1 MKSLY
6 NIKHHLK
13 IALGLT
19 VVLVCIILTSWV
31 EKENL
36 DTIKSSFSSIYA
48 DRLIPATDIFF
59 ISDYLYEKRLNVQ
72 ALLLSADSEAKA
84 SDIQGLKTQNKAVD
98 SLLAKYR
105 ETYLVEN
112 ESTCLRDLTQKWEA
126 YKAHEAKVLD
136 LAMNSQKAEAYAL
149 FETRGN
155 DIFKVIITDLRQL
168 TKIQSKVGTDL
179 MNTSK
184 SSIAST
190 NLMYIF
196 QFGVVIIIALIVN
209 AFLLTSKVIKKAD
222 QNFHLN

>member
-19 VVLVCIILTSWV
+19 VVLICIILTSLV

-36 DTIKSSFSSIYA
+36 NTLDQSFSSIYA
-48 DRLIPATDIFF
+48 DRLIPATDIFY
-59 ISDYLYEKRLNVQ
+59 ISDHLYEKRLKVQ
-72 ALLLSADSEAKA
+72 SLLLSVESETQA
-84 SDIQGLKTQNKAVD
+84 SDVQDLKRQNKAVD

-112 ESTCLRDLTQKWEA
+112 ESTCLEDLTQKWEA
-126 YKAHEAKVLD
+126 YKSHEENVLN
-136 LAMNSQKAEAYAL
+136 LAMNSQKTEAYDL
-149 FETRGN
+149 FKTRGN
-155 DIFKVIITDLRQL
+155 DIFRVIITDLHKL
-168 TKIQSKVGTDL
+168 TSIQSKVGTDL

-190 NLMYIF
+190 HLMF
-196 QFGVVIIIALIVN
+196 VLQVGVVIIIALIVN
-209 AFLLTSKVIKKAD
+209 AILLTSKVIRRSD

>member
-19 VVLVCIILTSWV
+19 VVLICIILTSLV

-36 DTIKSSFSSIYA
+36 NTLDQSFSSIYA

-59 ISDYLYEKRLNVQ
+59 ISDYLYEKRLKVQ
-72 ALLLSADSEAKA
+72 SLLLSAENEADA
-84 SDIQGLKTQNKAVD
+84 SDVQSLKAQNKAVD

-112 ESTCLRDLTQKWEA
+112 ESTCLADLTQKWEA
-126 YKAHEAKVLD
+126 YKAHEENVLD
-136 LAMNSQKAEAYAL
+136 LAMNSHKAEAYAL
-149 FETRGN
+149 FRTKGN
-155 DIFKVIITDLRQL
+155 DIFKVIMTDLRQL

-179 MNTSK
+179 MQTSK

-190 NLMYIF
+190 HLMF
-196 QFGVVIIIALIVN
+196 VLQVGVVIIVALIVN
-209 AFLLTSKVIKKAD
+209 AILLTSKVIKRAD

>member
-19 VVLVCIILTSWV
+19 VVLICIILTSLV

-36 DTIKSSFSSIYA
+36 ETIKSSFSSIYA

-59 ISDYLYEKRLNVQ
+59 ISDYLYEKRLRVQ
-72 ALLLSADSEAKA
+72 ALLLSAESEANV
-84 SDIQGLKTQNKAVD
+84 SDIQYLKAQNKAVD

-112 ESTCLRDLTQKWEA
+112 ESTCLAELSQKWEA
-126 YKAHEAKVLD
+126 YKAHEENVLD
-136 LAMNSQKAEAYAL
+136 LAMNSRKAEAYEL
-149 FETRGN
+149 FKTKGN
-155 DIFKVIITDLRQL
+155 EIFKVIVTDLRQL

-190 NLMYIF
+190 HLMF
-196 QFGVVIIIALIVN
+196 ALQFGVVIIIALIVN